1 MDLLSSS
8 NTEKPHDDPRSR
20 RKFDLCSVAIS
31 DFNKNILKFWLN
43 LDRMGI
49 KIEILYKKIENNFR
63 MYVDRFKVSYRFNL
77 N

>member
-1 MDLLSSS
+1 
-8 NTEKPHDDPRSR
+8 
-20 RKFDLCSVAIS
+20 
-31 DFNKNILKFWLN
+31 
-43 LDRMGI
+43 MGI